1 MRMMG
6 LTRKLFWTVVALG
19 LALAS
24 GSALAEV
31 QPEAGGIDYPKD
43 ISTWGY
49 RIDWLI
55 DITMIFTVIL
65 FAIMCAW
72 MFISYVWHDERNE
85 AEYDHGDS
93 KHHIIVALTL
103 SAVIFLIV
111 DGNLWWNSVV
121 DLDEEIWNFG
131 KVTANE
137 DTVRIE
143 VNARQW
149 AWQARYAGAD
159 GEFATPDDVT
169 TLNTIPVPVDTPILV
184 HLASPDVI
192 HSFYLPNLRQKM
204 DAVPGVIN
212 PLWFQATETGD
223 YDLACA
229 QHCGTHH
236 YKMKGML
243 RVLSRDDYAAWSKQ
257 ASVNALRAYDENDTG
272 AHWGWPWRED
282 VNW

>member
-1 MRMMG
+1 MQDEQDR
-6 LTRKLFWTVVALG
+6 LVAAVAADPRYEALVARRSRLG
-19 LALAS
+19 
-24 GSALAEV
+24 
-31 QPEAGGIDYPKD
+31 
-43 ISTWGY
+43 W
-49 RIDWLI
+49 
-55 DITMIFTVIL
+55 
-65 FAIMCAW
+65 
-72 MFISYVWHDERNE
+72 
-85 AEYDHGDS
+85 
-93 KHHIIVALTL
+93 TL

-204 DAVPGVIN
+204 DAVSSEAQMI
-212 PLWFQATETGD
+212 
-223 YDLACA
+223 LACFII
-229 QHCGTHH
+229 QSGISYLFFLLMTIF
-236 YKMKGML
+236 
-243 RVLSRDDYAAWSKQ
+243 
-257 ASVNALRAYDENDTG
+257 
-272 AHWGWPWRED
+272 
-282 VNW
+282 

>member
-1 MRMMG
+1 
-6 LTRKLFWTVVALG
+6 
-19 LALAS
+19 
-24 GSALAEV
+24 
-31 QPEAGGIDYPKD
+31 
-43 ISTWGY
+43 
-49 RIDWLI
+49 
-55 DITMIFTVIL
+55 MIFTVIL

-93 KHHIIVALTL
+93 KHHIMVALTL

-184 HLASPDVI
+184 HLSSPDVI

-204 DAVPGVIN
+204 D
-212 PLWFQATETGD
+212 
-223 YDLACA
+223 
-229 QHCGTHH
+229 
-236 YKMKGML
+236 
-243 RVLSRDDYAAWSKQ
+243 LS
-257 ASVNALRAYDENDTG
+257 LI
-272 AHWGWPWRED
+272 HI
-282 VNW
+282 